1 MLTGL
6 QDLQDVCPNHV
17 ILSKN
22 HSQTTIISM
31 THFFR
36 ICLCFSILFTAG
48 SQTFAQKN
56 DPKLER
62 LLREA
67 MAGFRGDAGV
77 YVHHIKSGKTVSIN
91 ADTTFPTAS
100 TIKIPIM
107 CGLFDKINRGGLT
120 YQQEIVYKDSLHYDD
135 GIVGSLKD
143 GAKFPLSQI
152 VMLME
157 TISDNTGSL
166 WCQALAGGG
175 TAINSWLDTNGFS
188 KTRVNS
194 RTPGREAFRPKYG
207 WGQTT
212 PHELA
217 ELLLYIRQGKAIS
230 PDASDRMYRNLGRQ
244 FWDGDGLSQLPPGVK
259 VATKNGAVNRSR
271 SEVVLVH
278 APHGEYVYCIMTKN
292 QQDESWE
299 RTNEG
304 ATLLRK
310 VGALLWQYY
319 EPKSDWKPVDGY
331 QKWW

>member
-1 MLTGL
+1 MLTG
-6 QDLQDVCPNHV
+6 LQDVCPNHV

-36 ICLCFSILFTAG
+36 IGLCFSILFTAG
-48 SQTFAQKN
+48 LQTFAQKN

-62 LLREA
+62 LLREV

-230 PDASDRMYRNLGRQ
+230 PYASDRMYRNLGRQ